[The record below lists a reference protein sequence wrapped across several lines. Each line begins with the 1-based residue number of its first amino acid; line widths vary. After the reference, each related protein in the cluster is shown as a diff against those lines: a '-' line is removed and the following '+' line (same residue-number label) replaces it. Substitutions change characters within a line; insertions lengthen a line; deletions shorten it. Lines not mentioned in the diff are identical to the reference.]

1 MRKIQADEAT
11 IKIRLDQRE
20 LTETKDEIKAIY
32 LEMMQMQSAL
42 VDRLDQVKVESAE
55 QAQ

>member
-42 VDRLDQVKVESAE
+42 ADRLDQIRVESAE